1 MDLPKYPFAMAT
13 DKRHGQVL
21 ALRGMRE
28 TPIHA
33 GIVQWIYVECQC
45 IWLEMNFNMINE
57 TSSIVQAMETLQVT
71 GVLYFQLTLFRLSS
85 K

>member
-33 GIVQWIYVECQC
+33 GIYAIEKMSMHLVR
-45 IWLEMNFNMINE
+45 NE
-57 TSSIVQAMETLQVT
+57 LKNGQQEDID
-71 GVLYFQLTLFRLSS
+71 
-85 K
+85 